1 MECWLEAS
9 VRSLTAV
16 WWCVSIR
23 VSAGGLLFTKGFT
36 MQISLEELVG
46 ELDKISAQ
54 ESLGVRLFGARP
66 NEINGD
72 PPGTYARK
80 LLGLIRVFELSPR
93 IYGDLAR
100 RARTHVKDVGSRF
113 TSILEVKTLAERIL
127 PFLREAITS
136 LEMVSDEDFEADEQ
150 RKIAPR
156 DELLSRFRTIAV
168 NLETLSGF
176 GEAAAALLE
185 VERSVTLNV
194 RGTQQDVDALVE
206 RISTLARQEEAI
218 SLGLFAGRVGI
229 NVSQCENGH
238 IVILTDEGRW
248 HTDTEITPLIKDTL
262 GDRLL
267 SNEEALEY
275 INELKE
281 LLP

>member
-1 MECWLEAS
+1 
-9 VRSLTAV
+9 
-16 WWCVSIR
+16 
-23 VSAGGLLFTKGFT
+23 

-136 LEMVSDEDFEADEQ
+136 LEMVSDEDFETDEQ

-168 NLETLSGF
+168 KLETLSGF
-176 GEAAAALLE
+176 GEADAALLE
-185 VERSVTLNV
+185 VERSITLNV
-194 RGTQQDVDALVE
+194 KGTQQDVDALIE
-206 RISTLARQEEAI
+206 RISTLVRQEEAI
-218 SLGLFAGRVGI
+218 SLGLFAGRRGI
-229 NVSQCENGH
+229 TVSQCPKGH
-238 IVILTDEGRW
+238 IVILTDEGGW
-248 HTDTEITPLIKDTL
+248 HTDTEMSQLINDTL

-267 SNEEALEY
+267 SNEEATEY
-275 INELKE
+275 INGLEAHLS
-281 LLP
+281 